1 MSVIDRVKTH
11 FETLKTITIEVEE
24 WKDEHGNPSVFYS
37 EPLTLEEK
45 NTIFK
50 KSNNFQ
56 DLTVLVDLL
65 IMKLKVKDDKGEMK
79 KAFEVEDKFPLRKK
93 ADSNVIATIANKILL
108 ETNYEDAEKKVNSDP
123 DIRSQLAVA
132 DRLHITYQQ
141 VLDMPVS
148 HYNLWLAY
156 LKKEQEE
163 YKSQER
169 IAQHGKYGKFR

>member
-24 WKDEHGNPSVFYS
+24 WKDDNGNASLFYS

-79 KAFEVEDKFPLRKK
+79 KAFEVEDKFALRKK

-108 ETNYEDAEKKVNSDP
+108 ETNYEDAEKK
-123 DIRSQLAVA
+123 
-132 DRLHITYQQ
+132 
-141 VLDMPVS
+141 
-148 HYNLWLAY
+148 
-156 LKKEQEE
+156 
-163 YKSQER
+163 
-169 IAQHGKYGKFR
+169 

>member
-24 WKDEHGNPSVFYS
+24 WKDDNGNASLFYS

-79 KAFEVEDKFPLRKK
+79 KAFEVEDKFALRKK
-93 ADSNVIATIANKILL
+93 ADSNIIATIANKILL
-108 ETNYEDAEKKVNSDP
+108 ETNYEDAEKK
-123 DIRSQLAVA
+123 
-132 DRLHITYQQ
+132 
-141 VLDMPVS
+141 
-148 HYNLWLAY
+148 
-156 LKKEQEE
+156 
-163 YKSQER
+163 
-169 IAQHGKYGKFR
+169 

>member
-1 MSVIDRVKTH
+1 MPLSNLSFFWNTLNNVINIIFKIELLKIFPLTD

-108 ETNYEDAEKKVNSDP
+108 ETNYEDAEKK
-123 DIRSQLAVA
+123 
-132 DRLHITYQQ
+132 
-141 VLDMPVS
+141 
-148 HYNLWLAY
+148 
-156 LKKEQEE
+156 
-163 YKSQER
+163 
-169 IAQHGKYGKFR
+169 